1 MCPQYSAESNKRDM
15 LEELTS
21 HLVARPSNKTFL
33 LHDLATC
40 ISAAIDA
47 DQVRPS
53 ICPTLWF
60 MFLLQVNLYIHSTE
74 GHISEFNPHD
84 NEKKYVEDILCEMME
99 HRLLAAGRRS
109 TSGPGRPSRLTAPR

>member
-1 MCPQYSAESNKRDM
+1 M

-47 DQVRPS
+47 DQVRPLAIGMS
-53 ICPTLWF
+53 DTL
-60 MFLLQVNLYIHSTE
+60 VNVPAPGESLHPLHR
-74 GHISEFNPHD
+74 GPH
-84 NEKKYVEDILCEMME
+84 L
-99 HRLLAAGRRS
+99 
-109 TSGPGRPSRLTAPR
+109 

>member
-47 DQVRPS
+47 DQVRPLM
-53 ICPTLWF
+53 CPTLWF

-84 NEKKYVEDILCEMME
+84 NEKKYVEDNLCELME

>member
-1 MCPQYSAESNKRDM
+1 MLDMLDNQTICQFDPHASISVRAHNGGGHSYNDNVCAQYSAESNKRDM

-47 DQVRPS
+47 DQVRP
-53 ICPTLWF
+53 LAR
-60 MFLLQVNLYIHSTE
+60 
-74 GHISEFNPHD
+74 
-84 NEKKYVEDILCEMME
+84 YVR
-99 HRLLAAGRRS
+99 HFG
-109 TSGPGRPSRLTAPR
+109 